1 MWLSDNLGIG
11 LISVGLILLV
21 IEIAVLGFSTF
32 VLFFVGGA
40 AVITGLLMQIGVVE
54 DTNLNATLY
63 VSLFTALLAAFLWK
77 PLKNM
82 QKDVDPK
89 KASNDLIGLTF
100 MVATDISAERPGM
113 HRYSGINWRVVSQDP
128 IASGTQVEVIA
139 VDVGQF
145 TIKPC
150 K

>member
-89 KASNDLIGLTF
+89 KASND
-100 MVATDISAERPGM
+100 
-113 HRYSGINWRVVSQDP
+113 
-128 IASGTQVEVIA
+128 
-139 VDVGQF
+139 
-145 TIKPC
+145 
-150 K
+150 

>member
-40 AVITGLLMQIGVVE
+40 AVITGLLMQMGVVE

-63 VSLFTALLAAFLWK
+63 VSLFTALLAVFLWK

-100 MVATDISAERPGM
+100 IVAADISAEKTGM

-128 IASGTQVEVIA
+128 IASGTKVEVIA

>member
-40 AVITGLLMQIGVVE
+40 AVITGLLMQMGVVE
-54 DTNLNATLY
+54 ATNLNATLY
-63 VSLFTALLAAFLWK
+63 VSLFTALLAVFLWK

-100 MVATDISAERPGM
+100 IVAADISAEKTGM

-128 IASGTQVEVIA
+128 IASGTKVEVIA

>member
-40 AVITGLLMQIGVVE
+40 AVITGLLMQMGVVE

-63 VSLFTALLAAFLWK
+63 VSLFTALLAVFLWK

-100 MVATDISAERPGM
+100 IVATDISAEKPGM

-128 IASGTQVEVIA
+128 IASGTKVEVIA

>member
-63 VSLFTALLAAFLWK
+63 VSLFTALLAVFLWK

-100 MVATDISAERPGM
+100 IVATDISAEKPGM

-128 IASGTQVEVIA
+128 IASGTKVEVIA

>member
-40 AVITGLLMQIGVVE
+40 AVITGLLMQMGVVE

-63 VSLFTALLAAFLWK
+63 VSLFTALLAVFLWK

-100 MVATDISAERPGM
+100 IVATDISAERPGM

-128 IASGTQVEVIA
+128 IASGTKVEVIA

>member
-100 MVATDISAERPGM
+100 SLATDISAEKPGV
-113 HRYSGINWRVVSQDP
+113 HRYSGINWRLVSEYP
-128 IASGTQVEVIA
+128 IASGTKVEVIA

>member
-40 AVITGLLMQIGVVE
+40 AVITGLLMQMGVVE
-54 DTNLNATLY
+54 ATNLNATLY
-63 VSLFTALLAAFLWK
+63 VSLFTALLAVFLWK

-100 MVATDISAERPGM
+100 IVATDISAERPGM

-128 IASGTQVEVIA
+128 IASGTKVEVIA

>member
-40 AVITGLLMQIGVVE
+40 AVITGLLMQMGVVE

-63 VSLFTALLAAFLWK
+63 VSLFTALLAVFLWK

-100 MVATDISAERPGM
+100 ILATEISAEKPGV
-113 HRYSGINWRVVSQDP
+113 HRYSGINWRLVSEDP
-128 IASGTQVEVIA
+128 IASGTKVEVIA